1 MNGCH
6 FVLKFVIKASQGIS
20 KTSGIRVAK
29 CHNVKKLSENHTLK
43 EDLAMSLTK
52 RIDSDVMFPSFSS
65 LLDELMSDTLPRT
78 GASSPKLVPAVNILE
93 TENEFILE
101 VAAPGLRKENFN
113 LHVEQKR
120 LSISAQAD
128 ETKQEG
134 KYIRREFNYYSFKRV
149 FALPDFVN
157 IEAIQASYQDGILR
171 ISIAKREE
179 VKPRSIQIS

>member
-1 MNGCH
+1 
-6 FVLKFVIKASQGIS
+6 
-20 KTSGIRVAK
+20 
-29 CHNVKKLSENHTLK
+29 
-43 EDLAMSLTK
+43 MSLTK
-52 RIDSDVMFPSFSS
+52 RNDSDVMFPSFSN
-65 LLDELMSDTLPRT
+65 LLDEFMSDTLPRAAA
-78 GASSPKLVPAVNILE
+78 GSPRLVPAVNILE

-120 LSISAQAD
+120 LSISAQAE

-134 KYIRREFNYYSFKRV
+134 KYARREFGYHSFKRV

-157 IEAIQASYQDGILR
+157 IDAIQASYEDGILR

-179 VKPRSIQIS
+179 VKPRNIQIA